1 MKLYIRENFAKF
13 LNLHNSGERE
23 RGIMPDGIRLLLQNT
38 LDTHDFTPAN
48 NQLGVPLSH
57 PVHIS
62 ELFTPNSLKPT
73 KMDLK
78 YTVKGLSKLL
88 LFNAYAKAQTENFRD
103 YVIAEAKKY
112 PYPMKENLTTVREF
126 LTELFFFK

>member
-1 MKLYIRENFAKF
+1 
-13 LNLHNSGERE
+13 
-23 RGIMPDGIRLLLQNT
+23 MPDGLRLLLLNT
-38 LDTHDFTPAN
+38 LGTHDFTPAN

-62 ELFTPNSLKPT
+62 DLFTPNSLKPT
-73 KMDLK
+73 KMNLN

-103 YVIAEAKKY
+103 YVIQEAKKY
-112 PYPMKENLTTVREF
+112 PYPMKEHLNTVRQF
-126 LTELFFFK
+126 LTVILNKFLPASSFPAHRWAAF